1 MLITMAGMMALERLR
16 TELQEHAGDDFPHA
30 MLPQLLMLYDVCCY
44 LELGI
49 FQTREVLGEAG
60 WAFVRAELSAP
71 VGKPTARAFEMVAQM
86 EDQAL
91 VLNA

>member
-44 LELGI
+44 LELGT
-49 FQTREVLGEAG
+49 FHTREVLGEAG
-60 WAFVRAELSAP
+60 WAFVRAELDAP
-71 VGKPTARAFEMVAQM
+71 VGKPTARAFELLAQSGAQAVA
-86 EDQAL
+86 
-91 VLNA
+91 VNA